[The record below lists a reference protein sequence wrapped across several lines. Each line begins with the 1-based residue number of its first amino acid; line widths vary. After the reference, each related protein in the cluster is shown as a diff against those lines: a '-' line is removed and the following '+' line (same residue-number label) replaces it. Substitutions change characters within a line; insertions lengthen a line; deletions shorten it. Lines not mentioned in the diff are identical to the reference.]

1 MWNHSM
7 HRFISHHRV
16 LGYSTLLLSMLS
28 ANAHADWLFAAPVF
42 TQPVTLERTTTPQD
56 ADDLIL
62 SQQPEPAA
70 LALRPSAWQL
80 TPKADRAAQA
90 LPEPESATP
99 GLRF

>member
-28 ANAHADWLFAAPVF
+28 ANAHADWLFAPPVL
-42 TQPVTLERTTTPQD
+42 TQPATLERITTPQD
-56 ADDLIL
+56 ADDLTL
-62 SQQPEPAA
+62 PQQPEPAA
-70 LALRPSAWQL
+70 RALRHSAWQL
-80 TPKADRAAQA
+80 TPKADPAAQVH
-90 LPEPESATP
+90 PEPEAAPP